1 MVDIV
6 ARSAR
11 LWASPAIDMSTP
23 MPRRS
28 FRKLLG
34 GLGAVAFL
42 LILVAVPLGLIWYL
56 ATAEHDRRVAVL
68 NGGISASAIVTES
81 SLLGR
86 SCRFRYRFSAG
97 GVQYEGG
104 EGGCPPVT
112 SHPVGSSLQVRFDPE
127 DPDNS
132 VAIGAD
138 LWPGWSIVPLLV
150 GLPILLLAGVAIYAV
165 VRNSFRKSRPRR

>member
-1 MVDIV
+1 
-6 ARSAR
+6 
-11 LWASPAIDMSTP
+11 MSTH

-97 GVQYEGG
+97 GVQYGGG
-104 EGGCPPVT
+104 EGGCPLVT